1 MAEEQPFYQNLDTLP
16 GVGGGMFSHLKQDFL
31 SSIVVFLVALPLCM
45 GVAIASGVD
54 PARGLITG
62 IVGGLVVGF
71 LAGSPLQASGPAA
84 GLFVIVFQL
93 VDGQRLAYIAAQG
106 GLERLDAA
114 ARKALEGQAL
124 EHAMLALG
132 MSVLICGGLQLI
144 AGLLKLGQWFRAVSP
159 AVIYGLLAGIGVL
172 IFASQFHVMLD
183 SSPGG
188 KGLDNILNIPSSI
201 MKCDPRAPDN
211 SHFHAAVI
219 GILTITSLLLWKKFA
234 PAKVKIIPAPLVA
247 VIVASI
253 FAAVIGYVVLKI
265 QVPTNLLDQVSW
277 PSPVSWQLLQTRDIW
292 ISGAVL
298 AAVASAETLLCATA
312 LDKMHS
318 GQRANYDRELAAQGM
333 GNIVCGCLGALPM
346 TGVIVRSSANVQAGA
361 KTRLSAI
368 LHGAWMLLFVVALP
382 QVLAFVPKACLGAI
396 LVYTGF
402 KLVNIKAMKEL
413 WKYGWS
419 ELAIYLVTLTVIV
432 VEDLL
437 TGVIVGI
444 VLAALKLL
452 YTFSHLQTFM
462 QTTAGTSK
470 VTLDIQGAATFLRLP
485 KLAADLERIPAGAE
499 LHVRFEHL
507 DYIDH
512 ACLDLLL
519 NWAKQHETLG
529 GKLVIDWESLHAKF
543 NPGNTQKLQR
553 GLAGNRTGATE

>member
-1 MAEEQPFYQNLDTLP
+1 MADEQPVSKELSPAD
-16 GVGGGMFSHLKQDFL
+16 GGGLFSHVKQDFL

-62 IVGGLVVGF
+62 IVGGIVVGF
-71 LAGSPLQASGPAA
+71 LAGAPLQVSGPAA

-93 VDGQRLAYIAAQG
+93 VDGQRLAYIAEQG
-106 GLERLDAA
+106 GLENLDAA
-114 ARKALEGQAL
+114 ARKALEGQAV

-132 MSVLICGGLQLI
+132 MSVLICGGLQLV

-159 AVIYGLLAGIGVL
+159 AVIHGMLAGIGVL

-188 KGLDNILNIPSSI
+188 KGLDNILNIPASI
-201 MKCDPRAPDN
+201 MKCEPGN
-211 SHFHAAVI
+211 SHFHAAMI
-219 GILTITSLLLWKKFA
+219 GILTITSLFWQKFV
-234 PAKVKIIPAPLVA
+234 PAKINVIPAPLVA
-247 VIVASI
+247 VVVASI
-253 FAAVIGYVVLKI
+253 FTLATGYVVLKI
-265 QVPTNLLDQVSW
+265 QVPANLLDQVSW
-277 PSPVSWQLLQTRDIW
+277 PSPVSWQFLQTRDIW

-318 GQRANYDRELAAQGM
+318 GPRANYDRELAAQGI

-346 TGVIVRSSANVQAGA
+346 TGVIVRSSANVLAGG

-419 ELAIYLVTLTVIV
+419 ELAIYLVTLIVIV

-452 YTFSHLQTFM
+452 YTFSQLQTFT

-519 NWAKQHETLG
+519 NWAKQHEALG
-529 GKLVIDWESLHAKF
+529 GKLVIDWESLHGKF
-543 NPGNTQKLQR
+543 NPGNGQKLQR
-553 GLAGNRTGATE
+553 SLEGKTAGAT

>member
-1 MAEEQPFYQNLDTLP
+1 MADEQPVSEELSPAD
-16 GVGGGMFSHLKQDFL
+16 GGGLFSHVKQDFL

-71 LAGSPLQASGPAA
+71 LAGAPLQVSGPAA

-93 VDGQRLAYIAAQG
+93 VDGQRLAYIAEQG
-106 GLERLDAA
+106 GLENLDAA
-114 ARKALEGQAL
+114 ACKAMEGQAV
-124 EHAMLALG
+124 EHAMLAMG
-132 MSVLICGGLQLI
+132 MSVLICGGLQLV

-159 AVIYGLLAGIGVL
+159 AVIHGMLAGIGVL
-172 IFASQFHVMLD
+172 IFVSQFHVMLD

-188 KGLDNILNIPSSI
+188 KGLDNLLNIPASI
-201 MKCDPRAPDN
+201 MKCEPGN
-211 SHFHAAVI
+211 SHFHAAMI
-219 GILTITSLLLWKKFA
+219 GILTITSLFWQKFV
-234 PAKVKIIPAPLVA
+234 PAKINVIPAPLVA
-247 VIVASI
+247 VVVASI
-253 FAAVIGYVVLKI
+253 FTLATGYVVLKI
-265 QVPTNLLDQVSW
+265 QVPANLLDQVSW
-277 PSPVSWQLLQTRDIW
+277 PSPVSWQFLQTRDIW
-292 ISGAVL
+292 ISGAIL

-318 GQRANYDRELAAQGM
+318 GSRANYDRELAAQGI

-346 TGVIVRSSANVQAGA
+346 TGVIVRSSANVLAGG

-368 LHGAWMLLFVVALP
+368 LHGAWILLFVVALP
-382 QVLAFVPKACLGAI
+382 QVLSFIPKSCLGAI

-452 YTFSHLQTFM
+452 FTFSQLQTFT

-519 NWAKQHETLG
+519 NWAKQHEALG

-543 NPGNTQKLQR
+543 NPGNGQKLQR
-553 GLAGNRTGATE
+553 GLEGKTAGAT